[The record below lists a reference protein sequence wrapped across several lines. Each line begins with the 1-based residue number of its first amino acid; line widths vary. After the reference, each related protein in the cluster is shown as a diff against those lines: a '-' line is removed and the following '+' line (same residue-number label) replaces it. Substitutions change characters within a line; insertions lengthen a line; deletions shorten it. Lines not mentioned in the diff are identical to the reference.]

1 MKTVKFDGGNV
12 KLIAH
17 RGLSSM
23 ETENTIEAFV
33 AAANRNYWGIET
45 DVHVT
50 KDGKFVVFHDDSTER
65 MTGKKLVVEKTSY
78 KKLSKLVM
86 DNNGIKSRIPLFEEY
101 LDVCKKYG
109 KKAVVELK
117 NEFNSEDIK
126 KLIKIIEKVNYIA
139 NVLFISFHFDNLI
152 KVRTILPTQ
161 DVQFLTG
168 TFSEDL
174 LEKLRKNNFGID
186 IKYTELN
193 EKNIAELKKKDILI
207 NCWTCDKPQ
216 KAAVLAALGVNYI
229 TTNILQNEK

>member
-101 LDVCKKYG
+101 LAVCKKYG